1 MTKNFN
7 KELQFIFQRIHN
19 KSIGFGLN
27 SIQPSLV
34 YLEIL
39 KTYFSGGGIDEELKD
54 VLSSVNITKLI
65 DDIVPVVEKEMMYAK
80 KDSGFSGDL
89 FQRSGGI
96 TFSEALQDLILEAI
110 ECSKLCRES
119 TVRSVHFVIAV
130 LQKPD
135 LDLCIISAYSGLI
148 LKKLAYPKK
157 IKGDMK
163 QSQEDVNEF
172 IRKHSPKLSMES
184 EDKKDDPKDNEGPSE
199 NPQPFQPAASEGPVS
214 SKKVDPNSKTPYLD
228 QFSYDM
234 TEAARE
240 GKYDPVV
247 GRDSEVAQVLE
258 ILGCRKKNNA
268 VLLGD
273 PGCGKT
279 AIVECLAQKIV
290 SGDVPFEMK
299 EKRICSLDLNAL
311 VSGTKFRGE
320 YEERLQ
326 GIIKEVCTDPNI
338 IMYID
343 EFHNLVGNGSTSGS
357 GDGANILKPY
367 LARGEFQCIGS
378 TTFDEYRKFIEKDGA
393 LKRRFQNINV
403 LEPTIS
409 ETVEILT
416 NIAPKYS
423 EHHHVTYT
431 PETLKYCVEWAGRYI
446 TDRFFPDKAIDVLDL
461 AGSMKRLSCPVD
473 TSAIDL
479 LKERL
484 EQVKMKK
491 RNCIDV
497 QNYEEASICFEQEK
511 KLIEAVELARK
522 DLENNTKVSEWPV
535 IEKEDVT
542 KVIAKISKVPVDK
555 IAESDMEKLKTM
567 KHNLESRVI
576 GQQEAIDEVS
586 MALQRNS
593 LGLRDTAKPI
603 ASMLMVGPTGSGKTM
618 ICKELAKEFFGSEEA
633 LIRFDMAEF
642 GERHEVTKLT
652 GSTASYVGYE
662 DKPLLDEVRKKPYS
676 VVLFDEI
683 EKAAPEIFNIFLNI
697 LDEGMITLGN
707 GQKVDFKNTVII
719 FTGNV
724 GTKELAMRGNGIGF
738 GEVSAAISKKA
749 TVMDAVKKT
758 FRPEFINRLSSIIVF
773 NELTRDNLLK
783 ICDLELRKLSDRLND
798 REYIL
803 KVTPEL
809 KEKIVDSCDLKYG
822 ARDLQRKIS
831 EFVEKTICTYMI
843 ENTVPESF
851 RGIEVGLEAD
861 KAKCSFHALTPVKP

>member
-7 KELQFIFQRIHN
+7 KELQLIFHRIHN
-19 KSIGFGLN
+19 KSMGLGLN
-27 SIQPSLV
+27 SIQPSHV

-39 KTYFSGGGIDEELKD
+39 KTYYSGGGVDEELVD
-54 VLSSVNITKLI
+54 VLKSVDLTKLI
-65 DDIVPVVEKEMMYAK
+65 GDIVPVVENEMY
-80 KDSGFSGDL
+80 SERNSSFPEDL
-89 FQRSGGI
+89 FQKSGGI
-96 TFSEALQDLILEAI
+96 TFSEALQDLTLDAI
-110 ECSKLCRES
+110 ECSKLFKES
-119 TVRSVHFVIAV
+119 TVRSIHFVMAV
-130 LQKPD
+130 LQKTD
-135 LDLCIISAYSGLI
+135 LDLCIISARSGLV
-148 LKKLAYPKK
+148 LKKFAYPKK
-157 IKGDMK
+157 IKGNMK
-163 QSQEDVNEF
+163 QAQEKVREF
-172 IRKHSPKLSMES
+172 IESHSKPMDPV
-184 EDKKDDPKDNEGPSE
+184 DKKDDSQDNGSSE

-214 SKKVDPNSKTPYLD
+214 SKKIDPNSKTPYLD

-234 TEAARE
+234 TEAARD

-247 GRDSEVAQVLE
+247 GRDSEVSQVLE

-326 GIIKEVCTDPNI
+326 GIIKEVCTDPDI

-343 EFHNLVGNGSTSGS
+343 EFHNLVGNGSSSGS

-403 LEPTIS
+403 MEPTIS

-423 EHHHVTYT
+423 EHHRVIYT
-431 PETLKYCVEWAGRYI
+431 PDTLKSCAEWAGRYI

-473 TSAIDL
+473 TSALDL
-479 LKERL
+479 LKNKL

-497 QNYEEASICFEQEK
+497 QNYEEASKCFEQEK
-511 KLIEAVELARK
+511 KLVEAVELARK
-522 DLENNTKVSEWPV
+522 DLEKNTETSEWPV
-535 IEKEDVT
+535 IEKEDIT

-555 IAESDMEKLKTM
+555 IAESDMTKLKTM
-567 KHNLESRVI
+567 KQNLESRVI

-593 LGLRDTAKPI
+593 LGLRDTTKPI
-603 ASMLMVGPTGSGKTM
+603 ASMLMVGPTGSGKTL

-724 GTKELAMRGNGIGF
+724 GTKELAMKGNGIGF
-738 GEVSAAISKKA
+738 GEIDAAVSKTS
-749 TVMDAVKKT
+749 TVMNAVKKT

-783 ICDLELRKLSDRLND
+783 ICDLELRKLANRLND
-798 REYIL
+798 KEYVL

-843 ENTVPESF
+843 ENVVPESF
-851 RGIEVGLEAD
+851 KGIEVGLESD
-861 KAKCSFHALTPVKP
+861 KVKCSFHALAPVKP